1 MTKPNPKNFKP
12 FIDPD
17 GGEWIEITGASKY
30 KGVIWRPFDIEM
42 KEDDVLQFEM
52 EQLTAEGQKSVI
64 EEEKFQELAGQV
76 ILDILQQSIQNLDPN
91 GIK

>member
-1 MTKPNPKNFKP
+1 MKMSKPNPKNFTAFK
-12 FIDPD
+12 DPD

-42 KEDDVLQFEM
+42 KEDDMLAFEV
-52 EQLTAEGQKSVI
+52 EQLTVEGQASVI
-64 EEEKFQELAGQV
+64 EDKNFQELAGQV
-76 ILDILQQSIQNLDPN
+76 ILDILQESIQT